1 MNGRQIRSVAL
12 ALIALCF
19 ASLANAQEFANL
31 AELLARGA
39 KRLSAIEL
47 QSLLPGATLSGR
59 ILHATSRLELEA
71 TYAADGKMD
80 GKLFGLHPSA
90 SPALQGTW
98 AIDADGRLCTDVI
111 TMAAGRSKTC
121 VLFYRLNGVHYVA
134 SSDADSAIVRS
145 RKITR

>member
-1 MNGRQIRSVAL
+1 MKTRQVRSAAL
-12 ALIALCF
+12 VWIALCF
-19 ASLANAQEFANL
+19 ATLANAQEFANL

-39 KRLSAIEL
+39 KRLSGIEV
-47 QSLLPGATLSGR
+47 QALLSGATLSGR
-59 ILHATSRLELEA
+59 VLHATSRLELEV

-80 GKLFGLHPSA
+80 GKLFGMHPSA

-98 AIDADGRLCTDVI
+98 AIDADGRLCTHVI
-111 TMAAGRSKTC
+111 TMAAGRSDTC
-121 VLFYRLNGVHYVA
+121 VLFYRLNDMHYVA